1 MSTSRG
7 ESLRGALVRVGVH
20 DSGPA
25 IDLVN
30 RITELAKSQLTSAE
44 VVESLVGVADPD
56 LALHQ
61 FVRVLEA
68 ASDPQVHRII
78 ASCSAEPLALGRVMQ
93 VLGLSDGFGDFL
105 VRHPELDALL
115 DTESLANPPI
125 GMRER
130 ILASVGVGSEE
141 PLPIAPDN
149 SEQVLNALRIAYRRE
164 LMAIASRDLSGGF
177 PMEVVAGWLA
187 DLADCV
193 LAAALSVARAGV
205 TEPTCPVA
213 IIAMGK
219 TGGRELNYV
228 SDVDVIFATDSTE
241 SVEMATQIARGVIN
255 VCGAVTSEGAIW
267 EVDTALRPEG
277 KQGALVR
284 TIDSHV
290 GYYERWASTWEFQAL
305 MKARFAAG
313 DPFVGEAYISAIQP
327 FIWSAADRKDFV
339 SDVQAM
345 RRRVED
351 NVDPAVASRELK
363 LGPGG
368 LRDIEFS
375 VQLLQLV
382 HGRSDVLLRSS
393 NTIDALRALATWGYV
408 GRDEATKLEHSYRFL
423 RTLEHHLQLRQLRR
437 THTLPEDPQE
447 LLILARSIGIK
458 SDPVDT
464 LLKQWKEHAKDV
476 RRIHEKLFYRPLLNA
491 VAGLDASDAR
501 LSTAAAID
509 RLRALGYTDSEGAL
523 RHIESLSSGV
533 SRRAIIQRTL
543 LPVMLAWFAEAPYP
557 DLGLL
562 AFRQVSDQV
571 GSSHW
576 YLRLLRD
583 ESLAAERMAHIL
595 ASSRYLTDLIR
606 RAPESIAMLANDDEL
621 KFEDPVSLDLS
632 TELQAISKR
641 HDEPAG
647 AINALRAM
655 RRRELFRIGSASAL
669 GLANVEA
676 IGTALTQLTD
686 ATIEGALTAVTPENP
701 ITRVAVIA
709 MGRYGGN
716 ELGFGSDADVMFVYE
731 PVEGADPTEAGKEAF
746 RIVNDM
752 RALLSAPADEPGLE
766 IDADLRPEGK
776 QGPLVRS
783 LESTTAY
790 YAKWSSP
797 WEAQALLRARFAA
810 GDASVGAAF
819 IDMINPLRYPESGLD
834 TKSLMEMRR
843 LKARMEAERLP
854 RGADPTRHTKLGRGG
869 LSDVEWVAQL
879 LQLQF
884 GHDNPKLQTTATL
897 PALRAEVEAGLI
909 SADDAQ
915 ILIHAWTLASDIRNS
930 IMLVK
935 ASMSD
940 SLPADYTE
948 LSAITY
954 LMGYRSDKAG
964 ELEQDYLRATRR
976 ARKVMERIFY
986 GNE

>member
-1 MSTSRG
+1 MTSSRG
-7 ESLRGALVRVGVH
+7 ESPRAVLIRLGIQ
-20 DSGPA
+20 DSTTA
-25 IDLVN
+25 ADLIASVETITDN
-30 RITELAKSQLTSAE
+30 RIVTANLVEALA
-44 VVESLVGVADPD
+44 GVADPD

-61 FVRVLEA
+61 FVRVLEGTDSQQRHRLVA
-68 ASDPQVHRII
+68 AATADPL
-78 ASCSAEPLALGRVMQ
+78 SLGRLMQ
-93 VLGLSDGFGDFL
+93 ILGLSEGFGQFL
-105 VRHPELDALL
+105 VRHPECDVIF
-115 DTESLANPPI
+115 DTAAIAEPPT
-125 GMRER
+125 GVADR
-130 ILASVGVGSEE
+130 ILAAVMLESTN
-141 PLPIAPDN
+141 PDDPD
-149 SEQVLNALRIAYRRE
+149 STLNALRIAYRRE
-164 LMAIASRDLSGGF
+164 LLGIASRDLSGGY
-177 PMEVVAGWLA
+177 PMEVIAGWLA
-187 DLADCV
+187 DLADAV
-193 LAAALSVARAGV
+193 VNAALVIARRGVAD
-205 TEPTCPVA
+205 PHCPIA

-219 TGGRELNYV
+219 AGGRELNYV
-228 SDVDVIFATDSTE
+228 SDVDVIFATDSPE
-241 SVEMATQIARGVIN
+241 SVDAATAIARGVIHA
-255 VCGAVTSEGAIW
+255 CGAVTAEGAIW

-284 TIDSHV
+284 TVDSHA

-305 MKARFAAG
+305 MKARFVAG
-313 DPFVGEAYISAIQP
+313 DQFVGESYISTIQP
-327 FIWSAADRKDFV
+327 FVWSAADRKDFV
-339 SDVQAM
+339 TDVQAM

-351 NVDPAVASRELK
+351 NVDPQVAARELK

-408 GRDEATKLEHSYRFL
+408 GREESMKLEQSYRFL

-437 THTLPEDPQE
+437 THTLPEDPHE
-447 LLILARSIGIK
+447 LLTLARSIGIK

-464 LLKQWKEHAKDV
+464 LLKQWREHAKDV

-491 VAGLDASDAR
+491 VAGLDATDAR
-501 LSTAAAID
+501 LTTAAARD
-509 RLRALGYTDSEGAL
+509 RLRALGFTDPEGAL

-543 LPVMLAWFAEAPYP
+543 LPVMLSWFAEAPYP
-557 DLGLL
+557 DQGLL

-583 ESLAAERMAHIL
+583 ESLAAERLAHIL

-606 RAPESIAMLANDDEL
+606 RAPESIAMLAHDEDL
-621 KFEDPVSLDLS
+621 QPLDLS
-632 TELQAISKR
+632 AELRAIAQR
-641 HDEPAG
+641 HDQPDRAVK
-647 AINALRAM
+647 AIRAM
-655 RRRELFRIGSASAL
+655 RRRELFRIGSAAAL
-669 GLANVEA
+669 GLADIEA
-676 IGTALTQLTD
+676 IGLALSHLTD
-686 ATIEGALTAVTPENP
+686 ATISGALAAVTPGDP
-701 ITRVAVIA
+701 LCRIAIIA

-716 ELGFGSDADVMFVYE
+716 ELGFGSDADVMFIYE
-731 PVEGADPTEAGKEAF
+731 PNAGADPEEAGKQAF
-746 RIVNDM
+746 KIINDM
-752 RALLSAPADEPGLE
+752 RALLSAPADEPALD

-810 GDASVGAAF
+810 GDPELGDAF
-819 IDMINPLRYPESGLD
+819 IQMINPLRYPVGGIDPSALI
-834 TKSLMEMRR
+834 EMRR

-879 LQLQF
+879 LQLQYAH
-884 GHDNPKLQTTATL
+884 GHPELQTTATIA
-897 PALRAEVEAGLI
+897 ALRAEEAAGLI
-909 SADDAQ
+909 DISD
-915 ILIHAWTLASDIRNS
+915 IETLITAWTLASEIRNS

-935 ASMSD
+935 STMSD
-940 SLPADYTE
+940 LLPADYIE
-948 LSAITY
+948 LSAVTY
-954 LMGYRSDKAG
+954 LLGYRSDKAG
-964 ELEQDYLRATRR
+964 VLEEDYLRATRR
-976 ARKVMERIFY
+976 ARSVMERIFY

>member
-7 ESLRGALVRVGVH
+7 ETLRGALIRVGVQ
-20 DSGPA
+20 DSSAAGELIA
-25 IDLVN
+25 RIEDLSD
-30 RITELAKSQLTSAE
+30 AQLVQSA
-44 VVESLVGVADPD
+44 VIESLSGVADPD
-56 LALHQ
+56 LAIHQ
-61 FVRVLEA
+61 FVRVLES
-68 ASDPQVHRII
+68 ASNSQRHRVIS
-78 ASCSAEPLALGRVMQ
+78 SCLADPLALGRVMQ
-93 VLGLSDGFGDFL
+93 ILGLSDGFGHFL
-105 VRHPELDALL
+105 VRHPELDALF
-115 DTESLANPPI
+115 DTESLANPPT

-130 ILASVGVGSEE
+130 ILASVGVTSGA
-141 PLPIAPDN
+141 LMAIAPEN
-149 SEQVLNALRIAYRRE
+149 NEQVLNALRIAYRRE
-164 LMAIASRDLSGGF
+164 LMAIASRDLSGAF

-193 LAAALSVARAGV
+193 LAAGLAVARAAV
-205 TEPTCPVA
+205 SEPYCPIA

-219 TGGRELNYV
+219 AGGRELNYV
-228 SDVDVIFATDSTE
+228 SDVDVIFATDSPE
-241 SVEMATQIARGVIN
+241 FVDAATQIARGVIHA
-255 VCGAVTSEGAIW
+255 CGAVTSEGFIW

-284 TIDSHV
+284 TIDSHF

-313 DPFVGEAYISAIQP
+313 DPVVGEAYISAIQP
-327 FIWSAADRKDFV
+327 FVWSAADRKDFV

-351 NVDPAVASRELK
+351 NVDPAVAARELK

-408 GRDEATKLEHSYRFL
+408 GREEATKLEHSYRFL
-423 RTLEHHLQLRQLRR
+423 RTLEHHLQLRHLRR
-437 THTLPEDPQE
+437 THTLPDDAQE
-447 LLILARSIGIK
+447 LLTLARSIGIK

-464 LLKQWKEHAKDV
+464 LLKQWKDHAKDV

-501 LSTAAAID
+501 LSTAAASD
-509 RLRALGYTDSEGAL
+509 RLRALGFTDPEGAL
-523 RHIESLSSGV
+523 RHIEALSSGV

-606 RAPESIAMLANDDEL
+606 RAPESIAMLAHDEDL
-621 KFEDPVSLDLS
+621 KPLDLT
-632 TELQAISKR
+632 TELQAIAKR
-641 HDEPAG
+641 HEDPAG

-676 IGTALTQLTD
+676 IGAALTQLTD

-701 ITRVAVIA
+701 IARVAVIA

-716 ELGFGSDADVMFVYE
+716 ELGFGSDADVMFIYE
-731 PVEGADPTEAGKEAF
+731 PVGGADPTEASKEAF
-746 RIVNDM
+746 KIVNDM

-810 GDASVGAAF
+810 GDADVGAAF
-819 IDMINPLRYPESGLD
+819 IEMINPLRYPESGLD
-834 TKSLMEMRR
+834 QRSLIEMRR

-879 LQLQF
+879 LQLQH
-884 GHDNPKLQTTATL
+884 GHSNANLRTTATL
-897 PALRAEVEAGLI
+897 PTLSAEVEAGLI
-909 SADDAQ
+909 SSDDAQ
-915 ILIHAWTLASDIRNS
+915 VLMEAWIIASDIRNS

-935 ASMSD
+935 SNMSD
-940 SLPADYTE
+940 LLPSDYME

-964 ELEQDYLRATRR
+964 ELEQDYLRSTRR

>member
-1 MSTSRG
+1 MSVSRS
-7 ESLRGALVRVGVH
+7 ESLRAVLVRTGIQ
-20 DSGPA
+20 DSTAA
-25 IDLVN
+25 IELVAE
-30 RITELAKSQLTSAE
+30 IEKLSEGAIESAAIA
-44 VVESLVGVADPD
+44 ESLVGVADPD
-56 LALHQ
+56 LALQ
-61 FVRVLEA
+61 QLVRILEA
-68 ASDPQVHRII
+68 ANGQHKNRLVGSL
-78 ASCSAEPLALGRVMQ
+78 SADTITLGRLLQ
-93 VLGLSDGFGDFL
+93 ILGLSLGLGEFL
-105 VRHPELDALL
+105 IRHPECDSIL
-115 DTESLANPPI
+115 DTEALAAPPVEI
-125 GMRER
+125 RER
-130 ILASVGVGSEE
+130 IMQSVGADPLSA
-141 PLPIAPDN
+141 LPIASGN
-149 SEQVLNALRIAYRRE
+149 SDAVLNALRVAYRRE
-164 LMAIASRDLSGGF
+164 LLAIASRDLSGGF
-177 PMEVVAGWLA
+177 AMEVIAGWLS
-187 DLADCV
+187 DLADAV
-193 LAAALSVARAGV
+193 LQAGLAVARSGV
-205 TEPTCPVA
+205 TDPTCPLA

-228 SDVDVIFATDSTE
+228 SDVDVIFVTDATE
-241 SVEMATQIARGVIN
+241 SLEIATALARGVIHA
-255 VCGAVTSEGAIW
+255 CGAVTAEGAIW

-284 TIDSHV
+284 TVESHA

-305 MKARFAAG
+305 LKARFVAG
-313 DPFVGEAYISAIQP
+313 DPLVGEEYMMRIQP
-327 FIWSAADRKDFV
+327 FVWAAADRKDFV
-339 SDVQAM
+339 PDVQAM

-351 NVDPAVASRELK
+351 NVDSTLAARELK

-408 GRDEATKLEHSYRFL
+408 GRDEAMKLENSYRFL

-437 THTLPEDPQE
+437 THTLPEDPHE
-447 LLILARSIGIK
+447 LTTLARSIGIR
-458 SDPVDT
+458 SDPMET
-464 LLKQWKEHAKDV
+464 LLKQWKDHAREV

-491 VAGLDASDAR
+491 VAGLDATDAR
-501 LSTAAAID
+501 LTTTAARD
-509 RLRALGYTDSEGAL
+509 RLRALGFTDSEGAL

-543 LPVMLAWFAEAPYP
+543 LPVMLSWFAEAPYP
-557 DLGLL
+557 DTGLL

-571 GSSHW
+571 GASHW

-583 ESLAAERMAHIL
+583 ESLAAERLAHIL

-606 RAPESIAMLANDDEL
+606 RAPESIAMLAHDEDL
-621 KFEDPVSLDLS
+621 QPVDLS
-632 TELQAISKR
+632 VEIRSIAQR
-641 HDEPAG
+641 HEEPDKAV
-647 AINALRAM
+647 NALRAM
-655 RRRELFRIGSASAL
+655 RRRELFRIGSAAAL
-669 GLANVEA
+669 GLASIEQ
-676 IGTALTQLTD
+676 IGMALTHLTD
-686 ATIEGALTAVTPENP
+686 AVLEGALNAVTPTEP
-701 ITRVAVIA
+701 IVRISIIA
-709 MGRYGGN
+709 MGRYGGC
-716 ELGFGSDADVMFVYE
+716 ELGFGSDADVMFIYE
-731 PVEGADPTEAGKEAF
+731 PLAGADTAEAGKQAF
-746 RIVNDM
+746 KIVNDM
-752 RALLSAPADEPGLE
+752 RALLSAPADEPALE

-797 WEAQALLRARFAA
+797 WEAQALLRARHAA
-810 GDASVGAAF
+810 GDSQLGAAF
-819 IDMINPLRYPESGLD
+819 TTMINPLRYPEGGLD
-834 TKSLMEMRR
+834 PKSLIEMRR

-884 GHDNPKLQTTATL
+884 GHGQPSLQTTATIA
-897 PALRAEVEAGLI
+897 ALRAEEALGLI
-909 SADDAQ
+909 DPEDTE
-915 ILIHAWTLASDIRNS
+915 ILVKAWTLASEIRNS

-935 ASMSD
+935 SSMSD
-940 SLPADYTE
+940 LLPADYTE
-948 LSAITY
+948 LSAVTY

-964 ELEQDYLRATRR
+964 VLEEDYLRATRR

>member
-1 MSTSRG
+1 MTVSRS
-7 ESLRGALVRVGVH
+7 ESLRAVLVRTGIQ
-20 DSGPA
+20 DSTMAIELVATIQGLSCGA
-25 IDLVN
+25 IDTTAV
-30 RITELAKSQLTSAE
+30 A
-44 VVESLVGVADPD
+44 ESLVSVADPD
-56 LALHQ
+56 LALQQ
-61 FVRVLEA
+61 FMRILEA
-68 ASDPQVHRII
+68 ASEQQRNRLVR
-78 ASCSAEPLALGRVMQ
+78 ALGADPSNLGRLLQ
-93 VLGLSDGFGDFL
+93 ILGLSLGFGEFL
-105 VRHPELDALL
+105 VRHPECDAILDSDALA
-115 DTESLANPPI
+115 EPPV
-125 GMRER
+125 GMRDR
-130 ILASVGVGSEE
+130 IMQSVDADPHSV
-141 PLPIAPDN
+141 LPIASGN
-149 SEQVLNALRIAYRRE
+149 SDSVLNSLRIAYRRE
-164 LMAIASRDLSGGF
+164 LLAIASRDLSGGF
-177 PMEVVAGWLA
+177 AMEVIAGWLS
-187 DLADCV
+187 DLADAV
-193 LAAALSVARAGV
+193 LQAGLAIARSSVPDPA
-205 TEPTCPVA
+205 CPLAV
-213 IIAMGK
+213 IAMGK

-241 SVEMATQIARGVIN
+241 SLEVATALARGLIHA
-255 VCGAVTSEGAIW
+255 CSAVTAEGAIW

-284 TIDSHV
+284 TVESHA
-290 GYYERWASTWEFQAL
+290 GYYDRWASTWEFQAL
-305 MKARFAAG
+305 LKARFVAG
-313 DPFVGEAYISAIQP
+313 DALVGEEYMSRIQP
-327 FIWSAADRKDFV
+327 FVWAAADRKDFV
-339 SDVQAM
+339 PDVQAM

-351 NVDPAVASRELK
+351 NVDPALAARELK

-408 GRDEATKLEHSYRFL
+408 GRDEAMKLEHSYRFL

-437 THTLPEDPQE
+437 THTLPEDPHE
-447 LLILARSIGIK
+447 LTTLARSIGIR
-458 SDPVDT
+458 SDPMET
-464 LLKQWKEHAKDV
+464 LVKQWKDHAKDV

-491 VAGLDASDAR
+491 VAGLDATDAR
-501 LSTAAAID
+501 LTTAAARD
-509 RLRALGYTDSEGAL
+509 RLRALGFTDPEGAL

-543 LPVMLAWFAEAPYP
+543 LPVMLSWFAEAPYP
-557 DLGLL
+557 DTGLL

-583 ESLAAERMAHIL
+583 ESLAAERLAHIL

-606 RAPESIAMLANDDEL
+606 RAPDSIALLAHDEDL
-621 KFEDPVSLDLS
+621 QPVDLS
-632 TELQAISKR
+632 TEIRSIAQR
-641 HDEPAG
+641 HEDPQKAV
-647 AINALRAM
+647 NALRAM
-655 RRRELFRIGSASAL
+655 RRRELFRIGSAAAL
-669 GLANVEA
+669 GLASVQQ
-676 IGTALTQLTD
+676 IGTSLTHLTD
-686 ATIEGALTAVTPENP
+686 AVLEGALLAVFPVDP
-701 ITRVAVIA
+701 IVRISIIA
-709 MGRYGGN
+709 MGRYGGC
-716 ELGFGSDADVMFVYE
+716 ELGFGSDADVMFIFE
-731 PVEGADPTEAGKEAF
+731 PLNGVDTEEAGKQAF
-746 RIVNDM
+746 KIVNDM
-752 RALLSAPADEPGLE
+752 RALLSAPADEPALE

-797 WEAQALLRARFAA
+797 WEAQALLRARHAA
-810 GDASVGAAF
+810 GDAALGAAF
-819 IDMINPLRYPESGLD
+819 TDMINPLRYPEGGLD
-834 TKSLMEMRR
+834 PSALIEMRR

-884 GHDNPKLQTTATL
+884 AWSDSSLQTTSTIPALQAEETSGLITAEDTATL
-897 PALRAEVEAGLI
+897 VK
-909 SADDAQ
+909 
-915 ILIHAWTLASDIRNS
+915 AWTLASEIRNS

-935 ASMSD
+935 SSMSD
-940 SLPADYTE
+940 LLPADYTE
-948 LSAITY
+948 LSAVTY

-964 ELEQDYLRATRR
+964 MLEEDYLRATRR

>member
-7 ESLRGALVRVGVH
+7 ESLRGALIRVGVQ
-20 DSGPA
+20 DSSAAGELIA
-25 IDLVN
+25 
-30 RITELAKSQLTSAE
+30 RIEELSDAQLAQSS
-44 VVESLVGVADPD
+44 VVESLSGVADPD
-56 LALHQ
+56 LAIHQ
-61 FVRVLEA
+61 FVRVLESA
-68 ASDPQVHRII
+68 DKSQRHRII
-78 ASCSAEPLALGRVMQ
+78 SSCLADPLALGRVMQ
-93 VLGLSDGFGDFL
+93 ILGLSDGFGHFL
-105 VRHPELDALL
+105 VRHPEFDAILN
-115 DTESLANPPI
+115 TESLANPPT

-130 ILASVGVGSEE
+130 ILASVGVASDSAMA
-141 PLPIAPDN
+141 IAPEN
-149 SEQVLNALRIAYRRE
+149 NEQVLNALRIAYRRE
-164 LMAIASRDLSGGF
+164 LMAIASRDLSGAF

-193 LAAALSVARAGV
+193 LAAGLAVARAAV
-205 TEPTCPVA
+205 SEPYCPIA

-219 TGGRELNYV
+219 AGGRELNYV
-228 SDVDVIFATDSTE
+228 SDVDVIFATDSAE
-241 SVEMATQIARGVIN
+241 FVDAATQIARGVIN
-255 VCGAVTSEGAIW
+255 ACSAVTSEGFIW

-284 TIDSHV
+284 TIDSHF

-313 DPFVGEAYISAIQP
+313 DPVVGEAYISAIQP
-327 FIWSAADRKDFV
+327 FVWSAADRKDFV

-351 NVDPAVASRELK
+351 NVDPAVAARELK

-408 GRDEATKLEHSYRFL
+408 GREEAAKLEHSYRFL
-423 RTLEHHLQLRQLRR
+423 RTLEHHLQLRHLRR

-447 LLILARSIGIK
+447 LLTLARSIGIK
-458 SDPVDT
+458 SDPVET
-464 LLKQWKEHAKDV
+464 LLKQWKDHAKDV

-501 LSTAAAID
+501 LSTAAASD
-509 RLRALGYTDSEGAL
+509 RLRALGFTDPDGAL
-523 RHIESLSSGV
+523 RHIEALSSGV

-595 ASSRYLTDLIR
+595 ASSRYLTELIR
-606 RAPESIAMLANDDEL
+606 RAPESIAMLAHDEDL
-621 KFEDPVSLDLS
+621 KPLDLA
-632 TELQAISKR
+632 TELQAIAKR
-641 HDEPAG
+641 HEDPAG
-647 AINALRAM
+647 AINAIRAM

-676 IGTALTQLTD
+676 IGAALTQITD

-701 ITRVAVIA
+701 IARVAVIA

-716 ELGFGSDADVMFVYE
+716 ELGFGSDADVMFIYE
-731 PVEGADPTEAGKEAF
+731 PVEGVDPTEASKEAF

-810 GDASVGAAF
+810 GDVGVGAAF
-819 IDMINPLRYPESGLD
+819 IEMINPLRYPESGLD
-834 TKSLMEMRR
+834 PRSLIEMRR

-879 LQLQF
+879 LQLQH
-884 GHDNPKLQTTATL
+884 GHSNSKLRTTATL

-909 SADDAQ
+909 DSDDAQ
-915 ILIHAWTLASDIRNS
+915 VLMEAWIIASDIRNS

-935 ASMSD
+935 ANMGD
-940 SLPADYTE
+940 LLPSDYTE

-964 ELEQDYLRATRR
+964 ELEQDYLRSTRR

>member
-1 MSTSRG
+1 M
-7 ESLRGALVRVGVH
+7 RGALVRVGVQ
-20 DSGPA
+20 DSSAA
-25 IDLVN
+25 IDLVAQIEEISN
-30 RITELAKSQLTSAE
+30 SQLSSAWII
-44 VVESLVGVADPD
+44 ESLSGVADPD
-56 LALHQ
+56 LALRQ
-61 FVRVLEA
+61 FVRVLES
-68 ASDPQVHRII
+68 ASGSELHRII
-78 ASCSAEPLALGRVMQ
+78 ASCAAEPPALGRVMQ
-93 VLGLSDGFGDFL
+93 ILGLSDGFGQFL

-115 DTESLANPPI
+115 DTEALAEPPTR
-125 GMRER
+125 MRER
-130 ILASVGVGSEE
+130 IMASVGVWSED

-149 SEQVLNALRIAYRRE
+149 SEAVLNALRIAYRRE

-177 PMEVVAGWLA
+177 SMEVVAGWLA

-193 LAAALSVARAGV
+193 LTAALAVARAGV
-205 TEPTCPVA
+205 EEPACPIA

-228 SDVDVIFATDSTE
+228 SDVDVIFATDSAE
-241 SVEMATQIARGVIN
+241 SVEIATQIARGVIHT
-255 VCGAVTSEGAIW
+255 CGAVTSEGAIW

-313 DPFVGEAYISAIQP
+313 DPFVGEAYIMAIQP

-339 SDVQAM
+339 PDVQAM

-351 NVDPAVASRELK
+351 NVDPAVAARELK

-408 GRDEATKLEHSYRFL
+408 GREEATKLEHSYRFL
-423 RTLEHHLQLRQLRR
+423 RTLEHHLQLRHLRR

-447 LLILARSIGIK
+447 LLTLARSIGIK

-464 LLKQWKEHAKDV
+464 LLKQWKGHAKDV

-501 LSTAAAID
+501 LSTAAASD
-509 RLRALGYTDSEGAL
+509 RLRALGYTDPEGAL

-543 LPVMLAWFAEAPYP
+543 LPVMLSWFAEAPYP

-606 RAPESIAMLANDDEL
+606 RAPESIAMLASDEQLTLDDVMV
-621 KFEDPVSLDLS
+621 KDLT
-632 TELQAISKR
+632 TELQAIAKR

-686 ATIEGALTAVTPENP
+686 ATIEGALTAVTPESP
-701 ITRVAVIA
+701 LARVAVIA

-716 ELGFGSDADVMFVYE
+716 ELGFGSDADVMFIYE

-746 RIVNDM
+746 KIVNDM

-783 LESTTAY
+783 LASTIAY

-810 GDASVGAAF
+810 GDHSVGAAF
-819 IDMINPLRYPESGLD
+819 IEMINPLRYPEAGLD
-834 TKSLMEMRR
+834 PASLIEMRR

-884 GHDNPKLQTTATL
+884 GHAKPQLQTTATL
-897 PALRAEVEAGLI
+897 PALRAEVETGLM
-909 SADDAQ
+909 SAEDAHV
-915 ILIHAWTLASDIRNS
+915 LIEAWTLASDIRNA

-935 ASMSD
+935 SNMSD
-940 SLPADYTE
+940 LLPSDYTE